1 MFVCETKAILH
12 YNISSQGRECIGNIN
27 RDFFRA
33 VFCEDIRQALDM
45 LGDDAL
51 EAEDCLPREPV
62 EGEFIHVIADG
73 EGGSAYIG
81 PSAARRRRW
90 TV

>member
-1 MFVCETKAILH
+1 
-12 YNISSQGRECIGNIN
+12 
-27 RDFFRA
+27 
-33 VFCEDIRQALDM
+33 M